1 MRADD
6 ERECVDYLRANL
18 PRLHRTAYLL
28 CGDAHLAD
36 DLVQST
42 AVALYLH
49 WRRVRAA
56 DNVDGYV
63 HRVLVRKHLDAKR
76 LAWSRVVLTASPP
89 DGAAGGPEQESTV
102 EDRDAMAGALARL
115 PVGQRTVL
123 VLRFYAD
130 LSVEDTA
137 AVLGCSVGNVK
148 SQASR
153 GLAALRQFV
162 EQGDDDGVAASRTT
176 AVRVAA
182 ARALEQAR

>member
-1 MRADD
+1 MRPDD
-6 ERECVDYLRANL
+6 ERECVAYLTANL

-36 DLVQST
+36 DIVQST

-63 HRVLVRKHLDAKR
+63 HRVMVRKHVDTRR
-76 LAWSRVVLTASPP
+76 LAWSRVLLTEIPPEPPAS
-89 DGAAGGPEQESTV
+89 GGESTV
-102 EDRDAMAGALARL
+102 EDRDAMAAALARL

-123 VLRFYAD
+123 VLRYYAD

-137 AVLGCSVGNVK
+137 AVLGCSEGNVK

-153 GLAALRQFV
+153 GLAALRDLVGQPDAG
-162 EQGDDDGVAASRTT
+162 EPGSLHGLER
-176 AVRVAA
+176 
-182 ARALEQAR
+182 AR

>member
-36 DLVQST
+36 DLVQAT
-42 AVALYLH
+42 AVALYLN

-63 HRVLVRKHLDAKR
+63 HRVLVRKHLDTKR
-76 LAWSRVVLTASPP
+76 LAWSRVLLAGDPP
-89 DGAAGGPEQESTV
+89 DGPAAVPGGESTV
-102 EDRDAMAGALARL
+102 EDRDAMAAALARL
-115 PVGQRTVL
+115 PAGQRTVL
-123 VLRFYAD
+123 VLRYYAD
-130 LSVEDTA
+130 LTVEDTA

-153 GLAALRQFV
+153 GLATLRHLL
-162 EQGDDDGVAASRTT
+162 EQRGSDS
-176 AVRVAA
+176 AA
-182 ARALEQAR
+182 ALRALERVR

>member
-6 ERECVDYLRANL
+6 ERECVNYLRANL

-49 WRRVRAA
+49 WRRVREA

-63 HRVLVRKHLDAKR
+63 HRVLVRKHLDTKR
-76 LAWSRVVLTASPP
+76 LAWSRVLLAGYPP
-89 DGAAGGPEQESTV
+89 DGPAAGPGGESTV
-102 EDRDAMAGALARL
+102 EDRDAMAAALAQL
-115 PVGQRTVL
+115 PAGQRTVL
-123 VLRFYAD
+123 VLRYYAD
-130 LSVEDTA
+130 LTVEDTA

-153 GLAALRQFV
+153 GLATLRHLV
-162 EQGDDDGVAASRTT
+162 ERRGSDSPAAGR
-176 AVRVAA
+176 AMERVR
-182 ARALEQAR
+182 